1 MTTISESLGL
11 AGDELLRSGVD
22 EPFREASSLLQFVL
36 GRDRTFLIAHPE
48 YELVGNEEK
57 RFNEAVRR
65 RSARE
70 PFHHITGTKEFYGLE
85 FLVSADVLIPRPE
98 TEMLV
103 EAATDRLANA
113 GKYFCEIGVGSGCIA
128 VSILKNVPASSAI
141 GLEISPAAIAVAE
154 KNAALHSVE
163 DRLEIRRSDLFAS
176 LGDER
181 FDLIVTNPPYIPAA
195 DLAGLQPEV
204 ELFEPNAALTDGGNG
219 LSLISAIIDNS
230 PRFLHPGGT
239 LLIEIGFGQADAVGQ
254 MLDSSRFR
262 RWEIV
267 PDLQQIP
274 RMVKAVFSE

>member
-1 MTTISESLGL
+1 MTTISESLRL
-11 AGDELLRSGVD
+11 AGDELSRSGVD

-36 GRDRTFLIAHPE
+36 DKDRTFLIAHPE
-48 YELVGNEEK
+48 YELVDDEEAS
-57 RFNEAVRR
+57 FNEAVRR

-103 EAATDRLANA
+103 EAAIDCLAN
-113 GKYFCEIGVGSGCIA
+113 GRKHFCEIGVGSGCIA

-141 GLEISPAAIAVAE
+141 GLEISLAAIAVAE
-154 KNAALHSVE
+154 KNAALNGVS
-163 DRLEIRRSDLFAS
+163 DRLAIRRSDLFAA

-181 FDLIVTNPPYIPAA
+181 FDLIVSNPPYIPAA

-204 ELFEPNAALTDGGNG
+204 KLFEPNTALTDGGNG
-219 LSLISAIIDNS
+219 LSLISSIIETS
-230 PRFLHPGGT
+230 PRHLHPGGT
-239 LLIEIGFGQADAVGQ
+239 LLIEIGFGQADAVGR

-262 RWEIV
+262 HWEIV

-274 RMVKAVFSE
+274 RMVKAVFPE